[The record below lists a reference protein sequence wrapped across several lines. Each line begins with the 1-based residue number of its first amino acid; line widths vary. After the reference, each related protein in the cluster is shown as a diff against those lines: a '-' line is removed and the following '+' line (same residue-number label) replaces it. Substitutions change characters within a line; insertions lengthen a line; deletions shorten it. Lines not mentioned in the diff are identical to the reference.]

1 MLKYPARSFSS
12 LSFTLLIFI
21 CLSVGSNKTDAALIV
36 NAGPDQVVTA
46 GTQVQ
51 LDGTGS
57 SETDGTIA
65 SYHWFQVRGPVVTL
79 AGSRTAVSSFQAPA
93 NAELEFVLRLVS
105 DTNEVATDRVVI
117 LTDPYTNM
125 SPLANAGI
133 DQSVSTGELVQLD
146 GTASSDTDGMIAKYR
161 WYQKRGP
168 AVQLSDTRSATPSF
182 QAPPNAQLAFTLK
195 VEDDAGAVATDSV
208 EILVEP
214 YTNQSPVSVAGDDLT
229 VNAGDTVTLD
239 GSASSD
245 ADGTIVQYIWKQNR
259 GPSVALQNART
270 PISSFVMPADAELV
284 FTLSVIDDS
293 GAITRD
299 SIVVRSTTN
308 NNQPPNADA
317 GADQTVAAGET
328 VQLDGSASSDAD
340 GAIVSYNWRQNRGP
354 SVVLQDARTAAPS
367 FVMPADAELAFTL
380 SVTDDSGAIT
390 RDSVVIHSA
399 VSSNQP
405 PNADAGADQTV
416 AAGETV
422 QLDGSASSDADGTI
436 VSYNWRQNRGPSVVL
451 QNARTVAP
459 NFLMPADAELAFTL
473 SVTDDSGAVTRDFIV
488 VRSAIN
494 NNQPPL
500 ADAGIDQTVVVG
512 EIVQLNGGM
521 SSDPD
526 GSIVKYIWRQISG
539 ESVQLDNNNSAAPT
553 FTAAAPGE
561 IVFRL
566 YVEDNNGSR
575 TPDEVLVNVVIDS
588 NLPPVAVA
596 GPDGSG
602 VEGRVFT
609 MDANQSSDPDGSIS
623 TYLWE
628 QISGPVASVWS
639 RSFDSPRVGI
649 LLPDVTQD
657 TPIIF
662 RLTVTDDQGSTATD
676 EITIHVLENL
686 PPDPIPTP
694 AQTVVE
700 GDYHVMDATALF
712 QTQPL
717 DSIKLG
723 SYRWRQI
730 SGPPVTLQYR
740 QYREQARILA
750 PNVQSTT
757 QLVFEITAND
767 QRGLIARNTITLNII
782 RQVDLPANILPQANA
797 GVDHVSTS
805 HSYIVVDGSNSI
817 DPDGEIVSYSWEVID
832 TPESVVYITNFRG
845 DTTYPTNYAVSVN
858 APGDYTIRLTVTD
871 DRGGVATDD
880 VVITLEPPANT
891 GAVPNA
897 NAGNDM
903 SILPYYFN
911 HGDSRSLSGGASLDS
926 DGYIASYYWQQISGP
941 KIDLTNPT
949 SANTSFSAHLI
960 QEFVNYR
967 FLLTVTDNQGN
978 RDDDEMNWGIGY
990 SNTLPRPSLVQRD
1003 LIGLS
1008 GSTLK
1013 LDGSGSY
1020 DEDNY
1025 IQTFNWTQTNGLDVV
1040 FLDYSAEPLIQLPML
1055 DPATGVARVKI
1066 GLTVTDL
1073 DGAES
1078 VIIDEEYF
1086 WALHPDYQAG
1096 TIYAGADLIVQ
1107 SGDQVELLG
1116 ESLEPEECNP
1126 ISGCVDYSE
1135 LMRWMQLDGPEIINP
1150 VSSGWSYSFVAPDV
1164 AERTTL
1170 VLVMAKVVTQ
1180 GQFGRI
1186 VLDADPVRVNVLPS
1200 GQGLTADTGP
1210 DQQAMEKSLVTLDGS
1225 ESFDPHGTIEHYRW
1239 EQLSGPDALLMNPKG
1254 SITQVY
1260 LPALAAQTDLLFQ
1273 LTVINDWGM
1282 EVTDTVRV
1290 AVTPDLTDGDIDGD
1304 GVSDDNDSFPDNP
1317 NEAYDFDDDG
1327 VGDVGDPDRDGDGV
1341 VNGVDYYPNDPLRQS
1356 PPQIEITEPVDGSD
1370 IESEYVIVK
1379 GRVNGPSDIGIT
1391 VNGSVAERTGEPYG
1405 SEFVA
1410 WIPLAE
1416 GVNEIEVLA
1425 TTLSRQQVSQTLNV
1439 NRTGSSPIRLF
1450 VSESSGLTPLNNRL
1464 SLVNEGESPITQVDI
1479 DYEGDGGIDETL
1491 VDDFE
1496 RDLLFV
1502 YETEG
1507 IYYPTALV
1515 TLADGM
1521 QYSLTE
1527 VVNAVSEARVI
1538 SQLEDHWSSMNN
1550 ALVNGN
1556 LGLAL
1561 EHIATSSSDKF
1572 SRQFT
1577 YLIPMMPG
1585 IIAGYSP
1592 LYAES
1597 LSLDHAFVHVV
1608 RTIEGENR
1616 VFTIGFNQDIFGVWR
1631 IISM

>member
-117 LTDPYTNM
+117 LTDPYTNI

-628 QISGPVASVWS
+628 QISGPVASVLS

-740 QYREQARILA
+740 QYREQARILV
-750 PNVQSTT
+750 PNVESATP
-757 QLVFEITAND
+757 LVFEITAND
-767 QRGLIARNTITLNII
+767 QRGLIGRNTITLNVI
-782 RQVDLPANILPQANA
+782 RQEDMPANILPQARA
-797 GVDHVSTS
+797 GVDHVSTN
-805 HSYIVVDGSNSI
+805 HKYIIVDGSGST

-832 TPESVVYITNFRG
+832 TPDSISYTPSFRG
-845 DTTYPTNYAVSVN
+845 DSRYPTNHTVSTN
-858 APGDYTIRLTVTD
+858 APGVYTIRLTVTD
-871 DRGGVATDD
+871 DRGGVSTDD
-880 VVITLEPPANT
+880 VVITLEPSIVVGTVPSANT
-891 GAVPNA
+891 GY
-897 NAGNDM
+897 DR
-903 SILPYYFN
+903 STSPYYFN
-911 HGDSRSLSGGASLDS
+911 LGDSQSLTGSASTDS

-941 KIDLTNPT
+941 KIDIANPT
-949 SANTSFSAHLI
+949 SVNTSFTPQFI
-960 QEFVNYR
+960 QEYVRYR
-967 FLLTVTDNQGN
+967 FLLTVTDDQGN
-978 RDDDEMNWGIGY
+978 QHNDEMNWYIRY
-990 SNTLPRPSLVQRD
+990 TNSLPRPSLVQRD

-1008 GSTLK
+1008 GATLQ

-1020 DEDNY
+1020 DDDNY
-1025 IQTFNWTQTNGLDVV
+1025 IQTFNWTQTTGLDVV
-1040 FLDYSAEPLIQLPML
+1040 FLDYSAEPLIQLPEL
-1055 DPATGVARVKI
+1055 DPANGLARVKI

-1078 VIIDEEYF
+1078 VIIDEENF

-1116 ESLEPEECNP
+1116 ESLEPECNP
-1126 ISGCVDYSE
+1126 ISGCVDYSDH
-1135 LMRWMQLDGPEIINP
+1135 MSWIQLDGPGVINP

-1164 AERTTL
+1164 LERTTL
-1170 VLVMAKVVTQ
+1170 ILAMAKVVTQ
-1180 GQFGRI
+1180 GLFGRI
-1186 VLDADPVRVNVLPS
+1186 VLDADPIEIIVLPA
-1200 GQGLTADTGP
+1200 GEGLTSNAGS
-1210 DQQAMEKSLVTLDGS
+1210 DQSLPEFSQTVLDGS
-1225 ESFDPHGTIEHYRW
+1225 SSTDPHGFITRYEWMQI
-1239 EQLSGPDALLMNPKG
+1239 SGPDALISDSNS
-1254 SITQVY
+1254 SITDVL
-1260 LPALAAQTDLLFQ
+1260 LPTVSVESILDFQ
-1273 LTVINDWGM
+1273 LTVTNDIGLQAIDM
-1282 EVTDTVRV
+1282 VTIIVQ
-1290 AVTPDLTDGDIDGD
+1290 PDYNDGDYDGD
-1304 GVSDDNDSFPDNP
+1304 GIPDTHDSFPDNH
-1317 NEAYDFDDDG
+1317 NEAYDFDSDG
-1327 VGDVGDPDRDGDGV
+1327 LSDSEDVDKDGDGI
-1341 VNGVDYYPNDPLRQS
+1341 NNDVDFYPNDPSLQS
-1356 PPQIEITEPVDGSD
+1356 PPEITILSPINNSD
-1370 IESEYVIVK
+1370 VENSYVIVR
-1379 GRVNGPSDIGIT
+1379 GTLNAPPNTGVT
-1391 VNGSVAERTGEPYG
+1391 VNDIVAEIAGDPYG
-1405 SEFVA
+1405 SEFSARV
-1410 WIPLAE
+1410 PLE
-1416 GVNEIEVLA
+1416 MGVNELVITV
-1425 TTLSRQQVSQTLNV
+1425 TPVSHKQVTQTLSV
-1439 NRTGSSPIRLF
+1439 NRTGDIPFRLF
-1450 VSESSGLTPLNNRL
+1450 VSHRNGIDEIVNRL
-1464 SLVNEGESPITQVDI
+1464 NIVNKGSDSILQIDV
-1479 DYEGDGGIDETL
+1479 DYEGNGSVDEVL
-1491 VDDFE
+1491 LDNFE
-1496 RDLLFV
+1496 MDINHT
-1502 YETEG
+1502 YSIEG
-1507 IYYPTALV
+1507 IYYPQVVV
-1515 TLADGM
+1515 TDANGN
-1521 QYSLTE
+1521 QYTLT
-1527 VVNAVSEARVI
+1527 
-1538 SQLEDHWSSMNN
+1538 Q
-1550 ALVNGN
+1550 LVNVVSTERINQLLQEQWAAMNIALAGMN
-1556 LGLAL
+1556 HGLA
-1561 EHIATSSSDKF
+1561 TD
-1572 SRQFT
+1572 
-1577 YLIPMMPG
+1577 YLIEYERDAYGEMFYLLLPQFPG
-1585 IIAGYSP
+1585 IISSYSALQP
-1592 LYAES
+1592 ITLTYKYAS
-1597 LSLDHAFVHVV
+1597 YLINRDVDGIDRAFVVTYLRDV
-1608 RTIEGENR
+1608 Y
-1616 VFTIGFNQDIFGVWR
+1616 GVWR
-1631 IISM
+1631 LAGL

>member
-832 TPESVVYITNFRG
+832 TPESVVYVTNFRG

-903 SILPYYFN
+903 SIFPYYFN

-1008 GSTLK
+1008 GATLK

-1341 VNGVDYYPNDPLRQS
+1341 GNDADFYPNDPN
-1356 PPQIEITEPVDGSD
+1356 ETEPPEFTILEPMDNAD
-1370 IESEYVIVK
+1370 INDDYVIVK
-1379 GRVNGPSDIGIT
+1379 GTLTIPSNVGIT
-1391 VNGSVAERTGEPYG
+1391 INNIVAEKGGDPYG
-1405 SEFVA
+1405 SEFAARV
-1410 WIPLAE
+1410 PLVD
-1416 GVNEIEVLA
+1416 GVNEIQITA
-1425 TTLSRQQVSQTLNV
+1425 TTLSRKHITQTLTI
-1439 NRTGSSPIRLF
+1439 NRVSDLPIDFF
-1450 VSESSGLTPLNNRL
+1450 VAESNGITPLTNRFNL
-1464 SLVNEGESPITQVDI
+1464 INTTQNQIAQIDI
-1479 DYEGDGGIDETL
+1479 DFEGDGVIDETI
-1491 VDDFE
+1491 VDNLTADIYHQY
-1496 RDLLFV
+1496 DVGGL
-1502 YETEG
+1502 
-1507 IYYPTALV
+1507 YYPQVLV
-1515 TLADGM
+1515 TDAIGN
-1521 QYSLTE
+1521 QYTVTQLVGVVATE
-1527 VVNAVSEARVI
+1527 QI
-1538 SQLEDHWSSMNN
+1538 DMLLQDLWLSMNAALIQGN
-1550 ALVNGN
+1550 QGLAVDHLYEESIQMYGDIFFVLLPEFPTIIQGYSDLQLLQIHPDHGSYLVNRN
-1556 LGLAL
+1556 INA
-1561 EHIATSSSDKF
+1561 IDRAF
-1572 SRQFT
+1572 
-1577 YLIPMMPG
+1577 
-1585 IIAGYSP
+1585 II
-1592 LYAES
+1592 E
-1597 LSLDHAFVHVV
+1597 FVM
-1608 RTIEGENR
+1608 
-1616 VFTIGFNQDIFGVWR
+1616 DYYGVWR
-1631 IISM
+1631 VFSM